1 MLEDLKELLRFVNH
15 IILWINS
22 EIGSHVTMSS
32 LNLLVIAIVYLE
44 LLPFLTKDLL
54 KRLHKLIKWLA

>member
-1 MLEDLKELLRFVNH
+1 
-15 IILWINS
+15 
-22 EIGSHVTMSS
+22 MSI